1 MQMHLILLVGLAG
14 ALGAVARYLL
24 SSVMSGLLG
33 ASFPWGI
40 FLVNVLGC
48 LLFGIVVGLVE
59 HFKLISDAVHLTLLT
74 GFMGAFTTFS
84 TFIFDTHLFLGEGK
98 WMLGMLNVAGQI
110 VIGMICLWGGQKFV
124 DVLN

>member
-1 MQMHLILLVGLAG
+1 MQQILLVGLAG

-24 SSVMSGLLG
+24 SSVVTGLFG
-33 ASFPWGI
+33 ASFPWGT

-48 LLFGIVVGLVE
+48 LLFGLVIGLAERFELIGDVVR
-59 HFKLISDAVHLTLLT
+59 LTLLT

-98 WMLGMLNVAGQI
+98 WLMGMLNVAGQI
-110 VIGMICLWGGQKFV
+110 VIGMLCLWGGQKFV
-124 DVLN
+124 DMLN

>member
-1 MQMHLILLVGLAG
+1 MQQILLIGLAG
-14 ALGAVARYLL
+14 AVGAVARYLL
-24 SSVMSGLLG
+24 SSIVTGLFG

-48 LLFGIVVGLVE
+48 FLFGIVIGLAE
-59 HFKLISDAVHLTLLT
+59 HFELIGDVVRLTLLT

-98 WMLGMLNVAGQI
+98 WLMGMLNAAGQI
-110 VIGMICLWGGQKFV
+110 VIGLICLWGGQKMV
-124 DVLN
+124 DMLN